1 MEFKDWKSMLN
12 SVLIDG
18 PNSECYYMVRID
30 DDRSHFLNHKE
41 CIEFIRSRMKSNI
54 LGSVMDSVNR
64 WR

>member
-30 DDRSHFLNHKE
+30 DDRSHFFNQKE
-41 CIEFIRSRMKSNI
+41 CIEFIRSRMTASI
-54 LGSVMDSVNR
+54 LGAVIKSVSK
-64 WR
+64 WH